1 MKVNLKSTTT
11 EEKLH
16 TSGNDQW
23 LKITCIS
30 KSLQLYSINKKNCR
44 KRVGWFFDVCLFSA
58 LSARYGGTWMTRA
71 EAYTVCLKPVKELS
85 VDHGFVLSVFSVCCW
100 LWRSI

>member
-23 LKITCIS
+23 LKITCIP
-30 KSLQLYSINKKNCR
+30 KSLQLYSIKIK
-44 KRVGWFFDVCLFSA
+44 SA
-58 LSARYGGTWMTRA
+58 G
-71 EAYTVCLKPVKELS
+71 KELVGFLMS
-85 VDHGFVLSVFSVCCW
+85 VYFQHFQQDMEEHG
-100 LWRSI
+100 